1 MVDHISNLIGL
12 IHIHLLLF
20 FLDICLYINIIHIN
34 SYKIIPMSL
43 TVAMFCSR
51 ALDKSPGNDVL
62 GSPGRSGASEVGK
75 WGANGEFYSF
85 FNMENFIDFTGDQT

>member
-1 MVDHISNLIGL
+1 MF
-12 IHIHLLLF
+12 IHQ
-20 FLDICLYINIIHIN
+20 YN
-34 SYKIIPMSL
+34 SYKFIQDLHVSPRWVMTVSLIPMSL